1 MSWVHPSLHGFLLSE
16 AREAGFVEIHDIHHT
31 FVPPSARRLSFDIY
45 GGRYWRLTNKLPKL
59 RSFISAGKA
68 NLVSSDL
75 MDSTGAEKELFD
87 LQFLLASKFLRLVDI
102 EGLRVKDFP
111 KDIGRLLELRYIC
124 VGSKELKELP
134 PSINRLVKLQ
144 TLDIRGTAVDRID
157 PGFWKITTL
166 RHVFSS
172 GCLALPESLD
182 QGDLPELQTLFGVKA
197 PQGRTWEPHS
207 CPLRWMS
214 KLRKLG
220 LDGVQREHHGAALG
234 AALRGMHLLV
244 SVSLQAQP
252 DDDGLLPHCVFTEP
266 NLKFLQEICLQGS
279 VDWPTTGKLN
289 LRQRRPNLRSLKL
302 EPAADVPQHIV
313 HELTDSA

>member
-1 MSWVHPSLHGFLLSE
+1 MREIKSGVLEEERTVRMWIGEGFIKPHKGKTMEEVGHEYMKELALRCLLEVVTRDDLGGIESVRVHPSLHGFLLSE

-45 GGRYWRLTNKLPKL
+45 GGRYSRLTNRLPKL

-102 EGLRVKDFP
+102 EGLRVKEFP

-144 TLDIRGTAVDRID
+144 TLDIRGTSVDRID

-197 PQGRTWEPHS
+197 PQAQGRTWEPHS
-207 CPLRWMS
+207 CPLR
-214 KLRKLG
+214 
-220 LDGVQREHHGAALG
+220 
-234 AALRGMHLLV
+234 
-244 SVSLQAQP
+244 
-252 DDDGLLPHCVFTEP
+252 
-266 NLKFLQEICLQGS
+266 
-279 VDWPTTGKLN
+279 
-289 LRQRRPNLRSLKL
+289 
-302 EPAADVPQHIV
+302 
-313 HELTDSA
+313 